1 MKLLNPPDKYP
12 HCICSPDPELVVQNL
27 KLDLNPL
34 TPVIH
39 GVPLR
44 AQRPLSALTAVKSAK
59 AIRKSYGAK
68 DPEQDS
74 LSVWE
79 RDGESITERFTAPLT
94 FRASGQQENEQ
105 LYTALH

>member
-1 MKLLNPPDKYP
+1 M
-12 HCICSPDPELVVQNL
+12 
-27 KLDLNPL
+27 

-39 GVPLR
+39 VVPLR

-59 AIRKSYGAK
+59 AIKKSNGAK

-79 RDGESITERFTAPLT
+79 RDGESITEIHSAVDFQ
-94 FRASGQQENEQ
+94 SIGQQEHEQ
-105 LYTALH
+105 LYIDFTMDVGFLRPDTSGVFPNCGKVTYFLVS